1 MKLERRNVG
10 DLLVAMADVEATH
23 VVYVELN
30 REEESRFYNTG
41 TGISDAQRIVVEVRR
56 LQAQK
61 DSKSPLEDLQLQ

>member
-1 MKLERRNVG
+1 
-10 DLLVAMADVEATH
+10 MADVEATH

-56 LQAQK
+56 LLAEK
-61 DSKSPLEDLQLQ
+61 DPKVLQEDLQLQ